1 MTGTW
6 LTANRTIL
14 KHTKYRITQC
24 FLNIKNTVQHE
35 KTRGLLFNMNK
46 SNTFQ
51 TSCNHLSINY
61 LACPSLAARHF
72 SRVHST
78 DNSVL
83 QSRTSYQSASG
94 HIDEQPLWKRN
105 KYLLQK
111 QKWVGSIPKWQM
123 FSVHKCTRVLFT
135 RDSFS
140 VPTHLLFQ
148 NYSFQTYSK
157 NIWVNR
163 YYESDQYRTGQLP
176 VYNSSR
182 LVVLFSSQCRLV
194 VVQVRLSTRKLQMT
208 TEAFTPSVITSVNY
222 V

>member
-1 MTGTW
+1 
-6 LTANRTIL
+6 
-14 KHTKYRITQC
+14 
-24 FLNIKNTVQHE
+24 
-35 KTRGLLFNMNK
+35 MNK

-72 SRVHST
+72 SRVHRSA
-78 DNSVL
+78 NSVL

-94 HIDEQPLWKRN
+94 HIDEQPLWKIN

-111 QKWVGSIPKWQM
+111 QKWVGSILKWQM

-135 RDSFS
+135 RDSFQCPYTFAIS
-140 VPTHLLFQ
+140 KSFFPDY
-148 NYSFQTYSK
+148 NFQTYSK

>member
-35 KTRGLLFNMNK
+35 KTAFKLTRGLLFNMKK

-61 LACPSLAARHF
+61 LACPSLAACHF

-78 DNSVL
+78 DNYVL

-94 HIDEQPLWKRN
+94 HIDEQPLWKR
-105 KYLLQK
+105 KKCLLQK
-111 QKWVGSIPKWQM
+111 QKRVGSIPKWQM
-123 FSVHKCTRVLFT
+123 FSVRKCTRVLFT
-135 RDSFS
+135 RDSFQCPYTFAIS
-140 VPTHLLFQ
+140 KLF
-148 NYSFQTYSK
+148 FP
-157 NIWVNR
+157 
-163 YYESDQYRTGQLP
+163 D
-176 VYNSSR
+176 
-182 LVVLFSSQCRLV
+182 
-194 VVQVRLSTRKLQMT
+194 LQ
-208 TEAFTPSVITSVNY
+208 
-222 V
+222 